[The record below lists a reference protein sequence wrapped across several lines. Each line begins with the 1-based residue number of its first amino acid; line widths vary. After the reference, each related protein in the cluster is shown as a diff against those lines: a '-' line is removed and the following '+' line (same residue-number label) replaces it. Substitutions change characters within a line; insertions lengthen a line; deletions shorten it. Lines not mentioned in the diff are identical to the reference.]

1 MPQACGDFGKTLAP
15 PRIYLTG
22 HVAIECGATLVDE
35 RQLAG
40 RQGRLALVYLI
51 AQRATPI
58 SRDDLLDV
66 IWRDTPPPELDSA
79 LSAILSKLRGA
90 LKKAHLT
97 DAGIDLRMGAVSVK
111 LPRDTRI
118 DLEEAANAID
128 TAEGCWRQGNPRQA
142 WANANVAVAIGKR
155 PFLAHE
161 EAPWITTQREKLR
174 GLLSR
179 GLQVLTAVSLENNES
194 DLALQY
200 ANEMVA
206 LDPFRETGY
215 QQLMRLH
222 ARMGNRGEALRVF
235 SRLRE
240 LLRDELGTS
249 PSPQSE
255 AVFLEILTA

>member
-1 MPQACGDFGKTLAP
+1 LAP

-22 HVAIECGATLVDE
+22 HVAIESGSTLIRE

-40 RQGRLALVYLI
+40 RQGRLAFVYLVTR
-51 AQRATPI
+51 RATPI
-58 SRDDLLDV
+58 SRDQLLDV
-66 IWRDTPPPELDSA
+66 IWPDTPPLEVETA

-90 LKKAHLT
+90 LRRAQLA
-97 DAGIDLRMGAVSVK
+97 DAGIELRMGALTVR
-111 LPRDTRI
+111 LPAGTRI

-128 TAEGCWRQGNPRQA
+128 IAEGCWRQGDHRQA
-142 WANANVAVAIGKR
+142 WANANVAVAVGRR

-161 EAPWITTQREKLR
+161 DAPWITDQREKLR
-174 GLLSR
+174 ALLSR
-179 GLQVLTAVSLENNES
+179 GLQALTSLSLQNGESELAV
-194 DLALQY
+194 QY
-200 ANEMVA
+200 ANEVVA
-206 LDPFRETGY
+206 LEPFRETAY

-222 ARMGNRGEALRVF
+222 AQMGNRGDAVRVF

-240 LLRDELGTS
+240 VLRDELGTS

>member
-1 MPQACGDFGKTLAP
+1 LAP

-22 HVAIECGATLVDE
+22 HVAIEGGGTLVGE
-35 RQLAG
+35 RHLAG
-40 RQGRLALVYLI
+40 RQGRLAFAYLTTH
-51 AQRATPI
+51 RAAPV

-66 IWRDTPPPELDSA
+66 IWRDAPPPEIETA

-90 LKKAHLT
+90 LKKAHLAE
-97 DAGIDLRMGAVSVK
+97 AGIDLRMGAVSVR
-111 LPRDTRI
+111 LPADTRI

-128 TAEGCWRQGNPRQA
+128 TAEGCWRQNDRRQA
-142 WANANVAVAIGKR
+142 WANANVAVAVGRR

-174 GLLSR
+174 ALRSR
-179 GLQVLTAVSLENNES
+179 GLQVLMSVSLENRES
-194 DLALQY
+194 ELAVQY

-235 SRLRE
+235 SQLRE

>member
-1 MPQACGDFGKTLAP
+1 MEP

-22 HVAIECGATLVDE
+22 HVAIECGSTLLDE

-40 RQGRLALVYLI
+40 RQGRLAFVYLI
-51 AQRATPI
+51 AHRATPI
-58 SRDDLLDV
+58 GRDDLLDV
-66 IWRDTPPPELDSA
+66 IWRDAPPLEIETA
-79 LSAILSKLRGA
+79 LSAILSKLRRA
-90 LKKAHLT
+90 LKKAQLV
-97 DAGIDLRMGAVSVK
+97 DAGIDLRMGALSVR
-111 LPRDTRI
+111 LPADTRI

-128 TAEGCWRQGNPRQA
+128 TAEGCWRQGDHRQA
-142 WANANVAVAIGKR
+142 WANANVAVAVGRR

-161 EAPWITTQREKLR
+161 EAPWVAEQREKLR
-174 GLLSR
+174 ALLSR
-179 GLQVLTAVSLENNES
+179 GLQVLTSASLENGES
-194 DLALQY
+194 ELAVQY
-200 ANEMVA
+200 ANELVA

-249 PSPQSE
+249 PSPRRE

>member
-1 MPQACGDFGKTLAP
+1 LAS

-22 HVAIECGATLVDE
+22 HVAIECGSTLVVQ

-40 RQGRLALVYLI
+40 RQGRLAFVYLI
-51 AQRATPI
+51 VQRGSPV
-58 SRDDLLDV
+58 SRDTLADV
-66 IWRDTPPPELDSA
+66 IWRDAPPPEIETA
-79 LSAILSKLRGA
+79 FNAILSKLRGA
-90 LKKAHLT
+90 LKRAQLVG
-97 DAGIDLRMGAVSVK
+97 AGIDLRLGELSLR
-111 LPRDTRI
+111 LPANTRI

-128 TAEGCWRQGNPRQA
+128 TAEGFWRQGDRQQA
-142 WANANVAVAIGKR
+142 WANANVAVAVGRR

-161 EAPWITTQREKLR
+161 EAPWITGQRDKLR
-174 GLLSR
+174 ALLSR
-179 GLQVLTAVSLENNES
+179 GLQVSLENGES
-194 DLALQY
+194 ELAVQY

-206 LDPFRETGY
+206 LEPFRETGY

-240 LLRDELGTS
+240 LLRDELGTN

-255 AVFLEILTA
+255 AVFLDILTV

>member
-1 MPQACGDFGKTLAP
+1 MAP

-22 HVAIECGATLVDE
+22 HVAIEGGGTLVGE
-35 RQLAG
+35 RHLAG
-40 RQGRLALVYLI
+40 RQGRLAFAYLI
-51 AQRATPI
+51 THRAAPVN
-58 SRDDLLDV
+58 RDDLLDV
-66 IWRDTPPPELDSA
+66 IWRDAPPPEIETA

-90 LKKAHLT
+90 FKKAHLAE
-97 DAGIDLRMGAVSVK
+97 AGIDVRMGAVSIR
-111 LPRDTRI
+111 LPSDTRI
-118 DLEEAANAID
+118 DLEEGANAID
-128 TAEGCWRQGNPRQA
+128 MAEGCWRQNDRRQA
-142 WANANVAVAIGKR
+142 WANANVAVAVGRR

-174 GLLSR
+174 ALRSR
-179 GLQVLTAVSLENNES
+179 GLQVLMSVSLENRES
-194 DLALQY
+194 ELAVQY

-222 ARMGNRGEALRVF
+222 AQMGNRGEALRVF

-240 LLRDELGTS
+240 LLRDELGTG